1 MTNDAAART
10 STRTPPKPGSARAAL
25 AYRDFRL
32 VWIGLFL
39 SNIGTWMQNLALPA
53 YVDARTESA
62 AIVGIL
68 LFAQLGPLL
77 LLSIPGG
84 IIADKVPRKPW
95 LIGMQWVQLVFSV
108 VLAAIVSVDGPLWG
122 LFLAQLAIG
131 VANALNAPAFQASI
145 PMLVDRQDLPG
156 AISLNSVM
164 LNGSRVVGP
173 AIAAM
178 LALWGVTTAQLF
190 LVNAATYLFLIIAL
204 VSVRVPDVR
213 AKHTETGWRRAL
225 TGVRIARSRRVLSRL
240 LVSMFGFSFFSLV
253 YVALYAS
260 VVRLNFGVNPKGA
273 TFKWLY
279 AVWGL
284 GAMLGALAV
293 GTVLVHFDRR
303 KLIVAG
309 FTGFAVSLAAYAL
322 IRSPGPAFPVGLVL
336 GFCYF
341 LTATSMITI
350 FQQNLRDTERASVMP
365 LWFMAFGGSVTLGG
379 LAFGKLVDHIG
390 ARWVMLGGAAFA
402 VFLAWWCDLRRLAP
416 TDFLDEEA
424 DHGLEPRH
432 PAALD
437 EDGIAAGE

>member
-1 MTNDAAART
+1 MTDTAADR
-10 STRTPPKPGSARAAL
+10 TRTPPKPGSARAAL

-95 LIGMQWVQLVFSV
+95 LISMQWVQLVFSV

-122 LFLAQLAIG
+122 LFGAQLAIG

-145 PMLVDRQDLPG
+145 PMLVDRRDLPG

-173 AIAAM
+173 AIAAV
-178 LALWGVTTAQLF
+178 LGLWGVTTAQLF

-213 AKHTETGWRRAL
+213 AEHTETGWRRAL

-260 VVRLNFGVNPKGA
+260 VVRLNFGINPKGP

-293 GTVLVHFDRR
+293 GTVLVHLDRR

-379 LAFGKLVDHIG
+379 LAFGKLVDEIG

-402 VFLAWWCDLRRLAP
+402 LYLAWWCDLRRLAP
-416 TDFLDEEA
+416 DDFLDEEG
-424 DHGLEPRH
+424 DHALEPGH